1 MNFPAATKGT
11 RSSSP
16 SGIKER
22 ILYPVAFVKGR
33 LRGRHDSEH
42 EQALIRLAV
51 TTVFSIYF
59 FRSFF
64 LNEDY
69 DGSGISALYAA
80 GIYLLF
86 SFALFALIVVRPGI
100 SPVRRVIGMLGD
112 VGITTYCLYVGGV
125 DTAPGYIVY
134 LWVTI
139 GNGFRYRNKYL
150 FASAAASAIGFCIVI
165 RYAPYWNDQL
175 PLSIGLLVGLIVLP
189 LYISSLIRKLTD
201 AMKKLKDATARAEEA
216 NHAKSTFLAN
226 MSHEIRTPLNGIMG
240 MTELLLGTRLSG
252 EQRDFADTIYDST
265 LTMLSLVNDVLD
277 ISRIEAGKVSIERR
291 DFDLHDL
298 LKGIVSMLLHQAVFK
313 GLRLSTVIH
322 PNVPF
327 LLKGDP
333 VHLRQV
339 LLNLLSNA
347 LKFTEKGDVILR
359 VLRVADAPDKVSL
372 RFEVSD
378 TGIGMTEE
386 QRERI
391 FDRFTQADESI
402 TRKYGGTGLGTT
414 ISKQLVELMGGEIG
428 VTSAAGAGS
437 TFWFTLPIERQVVS
451 DRIPLPER
459 GTDCR
464 FLVVASDSG
473 VGDTLCQHLGS
484 WGIRKDVVSR
494 SATAFSML
502 VSAAD
507 FGAPYHAVIVSEDG
521 LDMHPIEFS
530 RIVRSVEKISS
541 TRLILVARPGV
552 EPDLD
557 RLSQQGY
564 CVALDHTL
572 DKTMLFNAIHFVRPD
587 APDQEDVAF
596 LANRYRQKKSGIE
609 KLHILV
615 AEDNAV
621 NQKVVELILEK
632 AGHTVRTVENGEQA
646 LDALQSGKFDVAL
659 LDLNMPVM
667 GGMDVAKMYRF
678 TSTEGS
684 RIPLIALTADAT
696 PETRRKCEDAKF
708 DGYITKPFGS
718 NDLLDAISRLAPKG
732 PDRSESVQVSAVPQN
747 QGEASAPRDEALDPA
762 VLRELVRLGAREDF
776 LPSMTRL
783 FMEGTEEKIRKMK
796 HAIRTRNSEEFR
808 NLNHALKG
816 SAGQIGAGPLAALCQ
831 VYSTIGHD
839 DFLRGAKKMLE
850 RLTAEYQRVCEA
862 LAAHAEDMRK
872 TNP

>member
-1 MNFPAATKGT
+1 MIFPAATKGT

-16 SGIKER
+16 SGIKDR

-33 LRGRHDSEH
+33 LRGRLDSEH
-42 EQALIRLAV
+42 EQALIRLV
-51 TTVFSIYF
+51 ITSVFFIYF
-59 FRSFF
+59 FRSFV
-64 LNEDY
+64 LNENH
-69 DGSGISALYAA
+69 DGSGISAFYAA
-80 GIYLLF
+80 GTYLLF
-86 SFALFALIVVRPGI
+86 SSALFVLIVMRPRI
-100 SPVRRVIGMLGD
+100 SPVRRIVGMLGD
-112 VGITTYCLYVGGV
+112 AAISTYCLSVGGA
-125 DTAPGYIVY
+125 DTAPVYMVY

-139 GNGFRYRNKYL
+139 GNGFRYGNKYL
-150 FASAAASAIGFCIVI
+150 FASAAASAIGYCIVI
-165 RYAPYWNDQL
+165 WSTPYWNDQL
-175 PLSIGLLVGLIVLP
+175 PLSIGLFVGLIVLP

-216 NHAKSTFLAN
+216 NNAKSTFLAN

-240 MTELLLGTRLSG
+240 MTELLLGTRLSR
-252 EQRDFADTIYDST
+252 EQKDFAETIHDST
-265 LTMLSLVNDVLD
+265 QTMLFLVNDVLD
-277 ISRIEAGKVSIERR
+277 ISRIEAGKVPIERH

-298 LKGIVSMLLHQAVFK
+298 LKGTASMLLHQAGSK
-313 GLRLSTVIH
+313 GLRFSTIIH

-327 LLKGDP
+327 LLTGDP

-347 LKFTEKGDVILR
+347 VKFTEKGDVILR
-359 VLRVADAPDKVSL
+359 VLRVADAPDRVSL

-378 TGIGMTEE
+378 TGIGMTED

-391 FDRFTQADESI
+391 FERFAQADDSI

-451 DRIPLPER
+451 DRVPLPETS
-459 GTDCR
+459 TDCR
-464 FLVVASDSG
+464 FLVVASDAG

-484 WGIRKDVVSR
+484 WNIRKDVVSR
-494 SATAFSML
+494 CATAFSML

-507 FGAPYHAVIVSEDG
+507 FGAPYHAVIVSEDN
-521 LDMHPIEFS
+521 LDMQPIEFS
-530 RIVRSVEKISS
+530 RIVRSVEKIAS
-541 TRLILVARPGV
+541 TRLILVAQPGV

-557 RLSQQGY
+557 QLSHQGY
-564 CVALDHTL
+564 CVALDHAL

-587 APDQEDVAF
+587 TPDQQDVAF
-596 LANRYRQKKSGIE
+596 LANRYRQKKSGLE
-609 KLHILV
+609 KFHILV

-632 AGHTVRTVENGEQA
+632 AGHSVRTVENGEQA
-646 LDALQSGKFDVAL
+646 LDALQNEKFDVAL

-667 GGMDVAKMYRF
+667 GGMDVAKLYRF
-678 TSTEGS
+678 TSTDES
-684 RIPLIALTADAT
+684 RIPLVALTADAT
-696 PETRRKCEDAKF
+696 PETKRKCEEANF
-708 DGYITKPFGS
+708 DGYVTKPFGS
-718 NDLLDAISRLAPKG
+718 NDLLDAISRLSSKTQGRGDIAQASAAPQSG
-732 PDRSESVQVSAVPQN
+732 
-747 QGEASAPRDEALDPA
+747 GEASAPREDPVDTT
-762 VLRELVRLGAREDF
+762 VLKELVRLGVREDF
-776 LPSMTRL
+776 LPNMTRL
-783 FMEGTEEKIRKMK
+783 FMEGTEEKIRKMR
-796 HAIRTRNSEEFR
+796 HAIRARNSEEFR

-831 VYSTIGHD
+831 VYSTVGHD
-839 DFLRGAKKMLE
+839 DVLRGGMKMLQ

-862 LAAHAEDMRK
+862 LAVHAGEIRK